1 MIDFDPAG
9 LIEAVQETAEQ
20 VIDSV
25 GESTL
30 RAVAYAG
37 ADLFRDQV
45 KQNAL
50 ANKKTGILFDN
61 IIVKRLEEES
71 DGGKRQVY
79 LVTVRSGPR
88 GGDSAYYWRWVENGH
103 IFVPPNRNISPK
115 TGRTV
120 GWKAHRQAARDA
132 QAERDAVARAASLEF
147 GSKRARPFPFMRPAY
162 ESKKQ
167 EAVNLMTQT
176 LAEQLARNSR

>member
-1 MIDFDPAG
+1 MIDFDPSG

-20 VIDSV
+20 IIDSA

-30 RAVAYAG
+30 RTVAYAG
-37 ADLFRDQV
+37 ADLFRNQV
-45 KQNAL
+45 KQNVL
-50 ANKKTGILFDN
+50 AHRKTGILLDN

-115 TGRTV
+115 TGRTI
-120 GWKAHRQAARDA
+120 GWEAHRQRARDA
-132 QAERDAVARAASLEF
+132 QAERDAVARAAGYEF
-147 GSKRARPFPFMRPAY
+147 GNKRAKPVAFMRRAY
-162 ESKKQ
+162 ESQKQ
-167 EAVNLMTQT
+167 EAVDLMTRT
-176 LAEQLARNSR
+176 LAEQLARNAR

>member
-1 MIDFDPAG
+1 MIDFDPSG

-30 RAVAYAG
+30 RTVAYAG

-50 ANKKTGILFDN
+50 ANKKTGVLFDS

-71 DGGKRQVY
+71 SGDTRQVY
-79 LVTVRSGPR
+79 LVTVRKGPR
-88 GGDSAYYWRWVENGH
+88 GGDSAYYWPWVENGH
-103 IFVPPNRNISPK
+103 KFVPPNRNVSAR
-115 TGRTV
+115 TGRTI
-120 GWKAHRQAARDA
+120 GWAAHR
-132 QAERDAVARAASLEF
+132 RAAELEY
-147 GSKRARPFPFMRPAY
+147 GTKRTRAYPFMRPGY
-162 ESKKQ
+162 ETKKH
-167 EAVNLMTQT
+167 EAVDLMTQT

>member
-1 MIDFDPAG
+1 MIEFDPSG

-30 RAVAYAG
+30 RTVAYAG

-50 ANKKTGILFDN
+50 ANKKTGVLFDS

-71 DGGKRQVY
+71 SGGTRQVY
-79 LVTVRSGPR
+79 LVTVRKGSYG
-88 GGDSAYYWRWVENGH
+88 GGDAFYWRWVENGH
-103 IFVPPNRNISPK
+103 KFVPPNRNVSAR

-120 GWKAHRQAARDA
+120 GWAAHR
-132 QAERDAVARAASLEF
+132 RAAELEY
-147 GSKRARPFPFMRPAY
+147 GTKRTRAYPFMRPAY
-162 ESKKQ
+162 ETKKQ

-176 LAEQLARNSR
+176 LAEQLARNAR

>member
-37 ADLFRDQV
+37 ADLFRDQA

-50 ANKKTGILFDN
+50 ANKKTGVLFDS

-71 DGGKRQVY
+71 SGGAKQVY
-79 LVTVRSGPR
+79 LVTVRKGPYG
-88 GGDSAYYWRWVENGH
+88 GGDAFYWRWVENGH
-103 IFVPPNRNISPK
+103 KFVPPNRNVSAR
-115 TGRTV
+115 TGRTI
-120 GWKAHRQAARDA
+120 GWAAHR
-132 QAERDAVARAASLEF
+132 RAAELEY
-147 GSKRARPFPFMRPAY
+147 GTKRTRAYPFMRPAY
-162 ESKKQ
+162 ETKKH
-167 EAVNLMTQT
+167 EAVDLMTQT
-176 LAEQLARNSR
+176 LAEQLARNAR